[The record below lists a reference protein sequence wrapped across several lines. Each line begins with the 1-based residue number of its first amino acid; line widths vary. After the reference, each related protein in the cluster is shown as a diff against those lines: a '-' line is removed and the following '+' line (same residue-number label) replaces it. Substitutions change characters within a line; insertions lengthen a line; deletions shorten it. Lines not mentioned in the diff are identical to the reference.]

1 MPRVTSLYRGRV
13 LPLALRLRTGAAWL
27 GRGLVDL
34 VYPPV
39 CVLCNAALPPDRLS
53 RLLCE
58 PCGRRLA
65 PEEWGGCRRCG
76 AIQPDG
82 LERPETCPS
91 CRKHPRHFD
100 AAFPLGAYEGELR
113 EVVLRTKRLSH
124 ESLTKALGRLLAER
138 RGAELAQFRPDLIV
152 PIPMHWWRRLWRG
165 VNNTEILAE
174 ELGRRLGKPVER
186 RLLVRRRPTRPQKD
200 LLLPERFANLRNAF
214 RLRRGHPQAGA
225 RQAGA
230 PARWQDSHI
239 LLVDDILTTGAT
251 SSEAARVFKQAGA
264 GAVAVAVLARA

>member
-1 MPRVTSLYRGRV
+1 
-13 LPLALRLRTGAAWL
+13 LA
-27 GRGLVDL
+27 D
-34 VYPPV
+34 
-39 CVLCNAALPPDRLS
+39 
-53 RLLCE
+53 
-58 PCGRRLA
+58 
-65 PEEWGGCRRCG
+65 
-76 AIQPDG
+76 
-82 LERPETCPS
+82 
-91 CRKHPRHFD
+91 
-100 AAFPLGAYEGELR
+100 
-113 EVVLRTKRLSH
+113 
-124 ESLTKALGRLLAER
+124 R
-138 RGAELAQFRPDLIV
+138 RGVELAQFRPDLIV

-174 ELGRRLGKPVER
+174 ELGRRLEKPVMG

-200 LLLPERFANLRNAF
+200 LLLPERLANLRNAF
-214 RLRRGHPQAGA
+214 RLRRSHPQAGARQAGA

>member
-1 MPRVTSLYRGRV
+1 
-13 LPLALRLRTGAAWL
+13 
-27 GRGLVDL
+27 
-34 VYPPV
+34 
-39 CVLCNAALPPDRLS
+39 
-53 RLLCE
+53 
-58 PCGRRLA
+58 
-65 PEEWGGCRRCG
+65 
-76 AIQPDG
+76 
-82 LERPETCPS
+82 
-91 CRKHPRHFD
+91 
-100 AAFPLGAYEGELR
+100 
-113 EVVLRTKRLSH
+113 VVLRTKRLSH
-124 ESLTKALGRLLAER
+124 ESLTKALGRLLADR

-174 ELGRRLGKPVER
+174 ELGRRLGKPVAR

-214 RLRRGHPQAGA
+214 RLRRGH
-225 RQAGA
+225 RQAAA

-264 GAVAVAVLARA
+264 GAVAIAVLARA